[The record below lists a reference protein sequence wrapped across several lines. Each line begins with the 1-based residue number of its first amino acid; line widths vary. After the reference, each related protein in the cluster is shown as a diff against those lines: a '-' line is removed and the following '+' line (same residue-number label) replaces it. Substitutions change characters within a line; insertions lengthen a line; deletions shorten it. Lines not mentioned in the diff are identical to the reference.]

1 MIKDFFITVLIVMS
15 SISLVDARH
24 IYRVIYDEAQKK
36 IQHHR
41 NVKKEIL
48 DYKKLLSML
57 KDKARIEAIAQD
69 DLNMVPVSS
78 QNTVMLKIE

>member
-1 MIKDFFITVLIVMS
+1 
-15 SISLVDARH
+15 
-24 IYRVIYDEAQKK
+24 
-36 IQHHR
+36 
-41 NVKKEIL
+41 
-48 DYKKLLSML
+48 ML